1 MIQQGLGVSPG
12 IVIGKAYLLDR
23 KQIEIN
29 TYTLKENQIATEI
42 SRFHQALAISKDQLS
57 QLKIKLAESLGSE
70 HLYIIDT
77 HLMLLDDDMLVSDT
91 VKGISEN
98 KINAEWALK
107 RALENFVSIFESMND
122 EYLKERRTDV
132 LQVGNRVLYNLIGK
146 RIDSFSQLDRP
157 VILVAHDLAPS
168 DTLQMN
174 KERVLGFATDLGGR
188 TSHTAIMARSLEI
201 PAVIGLKHI
210 TQEVITGDTLLLDGS
225 EGLVVINPSQEQ
237 LAYYLDKQQKFQSFR
252 KELYK
257 LKDLPAETRDGYKIT
272 LAANIEYSDEINSV
286 KEHGVEGVGLYRT
299 EYLYLNRVTLPTP
312 EEHFLDYRKVAEGV
326 FPYPAIIR
334 TLDLGGDKF
343 YSPLSLA
350 EEINPALGLRAIRF
364 CLNRVDIFKNQ
375 LKGILMAS
383 HFGKLKIMYP
393 MISGMEELRMAN
405 AILEEVKK
413 ELQSKGTPFD
423 HQIQVGVTIETPGA
437 AIIADMLAQ
446 ETDFFSIGTNDL
458 IQYALAIDRINEQVA
473 YLYQPMHPAI
483 LRLIRYIVKAGHRHG
498 IRVAICGVMASDPLN
513 VILLLGLGV
522 DELSMDPPSV
532 QRIKRIIRSIK
543 LEEAGQFT
551 EKALSFTTASEVKDY
566 ILDVIK
572 KRFPQL
578 LDLEML
584 KND

>member
-1 MIQQGLGVSPG
+1 MIQRGLGVSPG

-23 KQIEIN
+23 TQIEIHTN
-29 TYTLKENQIATEI
+29 TLEESQVEKEIE
-42 SRFHQALAISKDQLS
+42 RFHQALTTSKFQLS
-57 QLKIKLAESLGSE
+57 QIRVKLAESIGPE
-70 HLYIIDT
+70 HLYIVDA
-77 HLMLLDDDMLVSDT
+77 HLMLLDDNMLVGDT
-91 VKGISEN
+91 MRGIREN

-107 RALENFVSIFESMND
+107 RALEHFVSVFESIND
-122 EYLKERRTDV
+122 EYLKERRADV
-132 LQVGNRVLYNLIGK
+132 LQVGNRVLYNLMGK
-146 RIDSFSQLDRP
+146 RIDSVSQLDRP
-157 VILVAHDLAPS
+157 VIIVAHDLAPS

-201 PAVIGLKHI
+201 PAVIGLNHI
-210 TQEVITGDTLLLDGS
+210 TQKAITGDTLLLDGT
-225 EGLVVINPSQEQ
+225 EGLIIINPSEQQ
-237 LAYYLDKQQKFQSFR
+237 LAYYLDKQQKFKDFR
-252 KELYK
+252 QELLK

-272 LAANIEYSDEINSV
+272 LAANIEYSDEINSIR
-286 KEHGVEGVGLYRT
+286 EHGAEGVGLYRT

-326 FPYPAIIR
+326 VPYPAIIR

-383 HFGKLKIMYP
+383 HYGKLKIMYP
-393 MISGMEELRMAN
+393 MISGIEELRKAN
-405 AILEEVKK
+405 SILEEVKK
-413 ELQSKGTPFD
+413 ELQTKGIPFD
-423 HQIQVGVTIETPGA
+423 PHIQVGVTIETPGA

-446 ETDFFSIGTNDL
+446 EADFFSIGTNDL

-483 LRLIRYIVKAGHRHG
+483 LRLLKYIVKSGHRHG
-498 IRVAICGVMASDPLN
+498 IRVAVCGVMASDPLN

-532 QRIKRIIRSIK
+532 QRIKRIVRSIK
-543 LEEAGQFT
+543 LEEAGQLT
-551 EKALSFTTASEVKDY
+551 ERALTFKTAAEVKEHV
-566 ILDVIK
+566 LNVIK

-578 LDLEML
+578 LELEML